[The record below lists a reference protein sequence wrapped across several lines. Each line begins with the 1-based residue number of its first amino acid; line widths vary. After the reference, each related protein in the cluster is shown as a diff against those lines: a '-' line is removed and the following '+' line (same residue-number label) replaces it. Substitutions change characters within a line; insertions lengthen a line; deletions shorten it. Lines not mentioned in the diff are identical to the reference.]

1 MMSFIKKY
9 QPEKLN
15 DFGLRKDTHDF
26 VNTLME
32 VDKLNILFVGD
43 PDAGKTTILKCLI
56 KEYYKGYTEKEYQQ
70 NIIYL
75 NSAQEQ
81 GIHFYRNEVKTFC
94 QTCSIIK
101 KKKKIVIIDDLDLIN
116 QQSQQVFRNCI
127 DNYKNNVHFIC
138 SCTNLKKIIESIQS
152 RLIIVKIP
160 SIDINKLNEI
170 CNKIITNENIIIKDE
185 SFKLFY
191 KYCENSLRIMINYLE
206 KFKLYNK
213 TIDNAV
219 INSLCTNINDTI
231 FDTLIQYIK
240 DKELKLSISLLKN
253 IYNQGYSVMDILD
266 SFFSYAK
273 MTNNLTD
280 EEKYKIIPYICK
292 YIHIFHDIHE
302 DEIEIPLFINNII
315 KLI

>member
-1 MMSFIKKY
+1 MNSFIKKY

-15 DFGLRKDTHDF
+15 EFGLKKDTYNF
-26 VNTLME
+26 VNTLID

-56 KEYYKGYTEKEYQQ
+56 KEYYKGYSEKEYEG

-170 CNKIITNENIIIKDE
+170 CKKIITNENIIIKDE
-185 SFKLFY
+185 SFNLFY

-206 KFKLYNK
+206 KFKLYNN
-213 TIDNAV
+213 TIDNDV

-231 FDTLIQYIK
+231 FDTLIEYIK
-240 DKELKLSISLLKN
+240 NKNLKLSILLLKN

-266 SFFSYAK
+266 CFFSYAK

-302 DEIEIPLFINNII
+302 DEIELPLFINNII